1 MKFTPS
7 VFSLALTTWLSRSNF
22 QTFHRCLRKGRLL
35 KVYRL
40 SGLLAA
46 SLVTDPG
53 LAGLFYR
60 RIYQSLSL
68 RVRPK
73 VVLDFRVDGVNSTFD
88 CCIECINALP
98 LLREEAVG
106 IPPKPLLYFRKNED
120 FWSCWRLWPVGLK
133 WLKWLEY
140 ESLFDLFEWNDGTN
154 SGPPKWCFDFQA
166 FIFTI
171 LSLSCWALN
180 RSWLIMY
187 PKDSRQK
194 WSVEVKIW
202 YPGWCYARSWVV
214 SWNLLQRCWTE
225 SLVLFFEGSADVVG
239 RRVWSSPVV
248 VSGSCP
254 LNVSAVSAPDSQ
266 KSNSFSKKKTWLERG
281 ARTAM

>member
-1 MKFTPS
+1 M
-7 VFSLALTTWLSRSNF
+7 
-22 QTFHRCLRKGRLL
+22 
-35 KVYRL
+35 
-40 SGLLAA
+40 
-46 SLVTDPG
+46 
-53 LAGLFYR
+53 
-60 RIYQSLSL
+60 
-68 RVRPK
+68 
-73 VVLDFRVDGVNSTFD
+73 DGVNSTWTD

-98 LLREEAVG
+98 RCFVRKLWEYLGEY
-106 IPPKPLLYFRKNED
+106 PQQLLLYFRKNED
-120 FWSCWRLWPVGLK
+120 FWSCWGLWPVGLK

-140 ESLFDLFEWNDGTN
+140 ESLFVWTLSCRLQFPSDPNLFEWNDGTN

-187 PKDSRQK
+187 PKDSRQQ

-202 YPGWCYARSWVV
+202 YPGWCYVRSWVV

-225 SLVLFFEGSADVVG
+225 SLVLFFKGSADVLG